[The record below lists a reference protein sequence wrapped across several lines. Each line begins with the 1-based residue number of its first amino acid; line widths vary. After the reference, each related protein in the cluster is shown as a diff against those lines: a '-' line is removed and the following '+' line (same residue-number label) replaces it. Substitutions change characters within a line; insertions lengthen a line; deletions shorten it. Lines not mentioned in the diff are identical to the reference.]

1 MSSEIRKSIS
11 MRAIFKCYSLMI
23 LFAVSGCSMAKNSG
37 DYTAG
42 DIKGINHTD
51 VAINYFSINGYG
63 GPNITPFGERGGYC
77 CIMLPDKWRVG
88 LKARIEWEITPNTVP
103 LPPLYKDWD
112 KYQAW
117 EKKLKESYIQHTAIV
132 DIPEYGAER
141 CGMTVHFLPCNQIKV
156 TTVCQGYGTPNYPIK
171 EPREMK
177 EPATCPAK

>member
-1 MSSEIRKSIS
+1 

-37 DYTAG
+37 DYTAVN
-42 DIKGINHTD
+42 IKGMNHTD

-63 GPNITPFGERGGYC
+63 GPNIVPFGERGGGYC

-103 LPPLYKDWD
+103 PPPLYQDWD
-112 KYQAW
+112 KYQVW
-117 EKKLKESYIQHTAIV
+117 EKKLKESYIQHTTIV
-132 DIPEYGAER
+132 DIPEYDAEL
-141 CGMTVHFLPCNQIKV
+141 CGLTVHFLTCNQIKV
-156 TTVCQGYGTPNYPIK
+156 TTVCQKYGTPNYPIK